1 MEKKKLL
8 LVAITVGV
16 FLVIAIGAAIAFTP
30 EEITVPTR
38 VIAASPAPVQTDNT
52 KNDNQPSM
60 VGVPSGTH
68 EPVDNPLPRVQ
79 GSGESSGSIVAAQNI
94 PARTSQPTSSPA
106 ATETRQVINQNAPLT
121 QNVQSNQTS
130 GGNVISVPRPNAAAV
145 PAAPSSPAQPVRTA
159 PLARQNPA
167 PVAVKPAPKA
177 ETSTT
182 QTSRGGNQTASAS
195 RPAAPARTRETI
207 PKDFWVQAGSFSTVV
222 SAEGV
227 KQSLES
233 RGIKSV
239 IENRNVD
246 GKDMFRVRIGPY
258 TSQNEADFW
267 LSLVKSIDGF
277 ENSMVWESQVRN

>member
-1 MEKKKLL
+1 M
-8 LVAITVGV
+8 
-16 FLVIAIGAAIAFTP
+16 
-30 EEITVPTR
+30 
-38 VIAASPAPVQTDNT
+38 
-52 KNDNQPSM
+52 
-60 VGVPSGTH
+60 
-68 EPVDNPLPRVQ
+68 
-79 GSGESSGSIVAAQNI
+79 
-94 PARTSQPTSSPA
+94 
-106 ATETRQVINQNAPLT
+106 
-121 QNVQSNQTS
+121 
-130 GGNVISVPRPNAAAV
+130 
-145 PAAPSSPAQPVRTA
+145 
-159 PLARQNPA
+159 
-167 PVAVKPAPKA
+167 
-177 ETSTT
+177 
-182 QTSRGGNQTASAS
+182 
-195 RPAAPARTRETI
+195 